1 MYIKNYNIMINRFLQ
16 LIILLFALMGTAEAQ
31 VSTMYA
37 MPVGASSGGGLYV
50 ALGELFS
57 GSVTGSG
64 YTVSAGI
71 AQAQLER
78 EEYVESV
85 AFGEGY
91 EGHGFSYPATTPV
104 GTYSGKI
111 YTPYGGSYKYDL
123 LKTLKLRV
131 LGPFS
136 CGELVYDGDHNPYP
150 TLEVAGYCWT
160 QTNLRAQHYDDAAGT
175 SIAKALVYESDAFPD
190 AVENES
196 VYGRLYTWYSAVNVP
211 EGSTAAPVT
220 DADGFVQGIC
230 PSGWH
235 IPTIVEMN
243 ALEALAAEDIRSTER
258 WITPNSNTNSTG
270 FSELPAGLYNAGNDS
285 FERLLLDTYLW
296 STAVPTPDAATTLS
310 TVYYCNTPLPT
321 ALNANDAVSVRCVK
335 NS

>member
-1 MYIKNYNIMINRFLQ
+1 MSNRLLH
-16 LIILLFALMGTAEAQ
+16 LIILLFALVGTAEAQ

-50 ALGELFS
+50 VVGELFS
-57 GSVTGSG
+57 GSASG
-64 YTVSAGI
+64 GGYEASAGI
-71 AQAQLER
+71 AVSHLER
-78 EEYVESV
+78 EDYVETV

-91 EGHGFSYPATTPV
+91 EGHGFSYPATTPI
-104 GTYSGKI
+104 GTYSDKI

-123 LKTLKLRV
+123 LKMLKLRV

-136 CGELVYDGDHNPYP
+136 CGDLVYDGDNNPYP
-150 TLEVAGYCWT
+150 TVDVASYCWT

-175 SIAKALVYESDAFPD
+175 AIAKALVYESDAFPD
-190 AVENES
+190 VAENES

-211 EGSTAAPVT
+211 EGSAAAPVP
-220 DADGFVQGIC
+220 DAAGFVQGIC

-270 FSELPAGLYNAGNDS
+270 FSELPAGLYNAGNDG
-285 FERLLLDTYLW
+285 FERLLLDTHLW
-296 STAVPTPDAATTLS
+296 SSAAPTPSAATSLS

-321 ALNANDAVSVRCVK
+321 TLNANDAVSVRCVK
-335 NS
+335 NY